1 MISAYVGPDAPQG
14 RQRLG
19 AAIGSRRGISNLF
32 ACAILALALGA
43 CAETAGI
50 QPTSAPS
57 ADGQSGATN
66 RPVLAQFND
75 IFVPPGSKIYV
86 ENTLVFGTDPWYGR
100 LVLGASQDMNTV
112 FDLYRRD
119 MPGLGWQEVT
129 SIRAPISILTYLRDN
144 RVMTVQLQR
153 TTLGGSEITLT
164 SSPRETGKAGNGPA
178 PAPSYP
184 PQQAPV
190 TRIR

>member
-14 RQRLG
+14 RQQLS
-19 AAIGSRRGISNLF
+19 AATRSRRAISSLLTF
-32 ACAILALALGA
+32 GILALAIGA

-66 RPVLAQFND
+66 RPVLTQFND

-86 ENTLVFGTDPWYGR
+86 ENTLVFGTDPWFGR

-119 MPGLGWQEVT
+119 MPGLG
-129 SIRAPISILTYLRDN
+129 
-144 RVMTVQLQR
+144 
-153 TTLGGSEITLT
+153 
-164 SSPRETGKAGNGPA
+164 
-178 PAPSYP
+178 
-184 PQQAPV
+184 
-190 TRIR
+190 

>member
-14 RQRLG
+14 RQPPG
-19 AAIGSRRGISNLF
+19 AAIRFRRAISSIL
-32 ACAILALALGA
+32 AYGVLALAIGA

-66 RPVLAQFND
+66 RPALAQFND

-164 SSPRETGKAGNGPA
+164 SSPRETGKVGGGAA

>member
-1 MISAYVGPDAPQG
+1 MISAYAGPDAPQG
-14 RQRLG
+14 RQRPRAGIRFRRKIFSLLTSG
-19 AAIGSRRGISNLF
+19 VLMLAI
-32 ACAILALALGA
+32 GA

-50 QPTSAPS
+50 QATSAPS
-57 ADGQSGATN
+57 ADGQPGATN
-66 RPVLAQFND
+66 RPALAQFND

-164 SSPRETGKAGNGPA
+164 SSPRETGKAGGGTTPA
-178 PAPSYP
+178 PNYP

>member
-1 MISAYVGPDAPQG
+1 MISACVGPDAPQG
-14 RQRLG
+14 RQPPG
-19 AAIGSRRGISNLF
+19 AAIRFRRAISGLLTYG
-32 ACAILALALGA
+32 ILALAIGA

-66 RPVLAQFND
+66 RPALAQFND

-164 SSPRETGKAGNGPA
+164 SSPRETGKVGGGAA